1 MTSRGAVMTS
11 RSAVIMSRGAV
22 MTSRGAVMMSRGAV
36 IMSRGAVMTSR
47 GAVMTSRGAVMT
59 RRGVISFTIYSYSSM
74 KIFSRTPGCG
84 ETVTTYSE
92 CLTAIEDCL
101 DKGDK
106 YSSVW
111 LNYQSLWDMDMGV
124 ICSRVGEDLNLW
136 QKLLNDIKLVHFH
149 FHNNLIALIFRIFQ
163 APNLQTKPD
172 PQTLA
177 CIKPDLYS

>member
-1 MTSRGAVMTS
+1 MLSCSSLTSPLPT
-11 RSAVIMSRGAV
+11 
-22 MTSRGAVMMSRGAV
+22 
-36 IMSRGAVMTSR
+36 
-47 GAVMTSRGAVMT
+47 
-59 RRGVISFTIYSYSSM
+59 
-74 KIFSRTPGCG
+74 GCL

-136 QKLLNDIKLVHFH
+136 QKLLNDIKLVISVF
-149 FHNNLIALIFRIFQ
+149 
-163 APNLQTKPD
+163 
-172 PQTLA
+172 
-177 CIKPDLYS
+177 

>member
-1 MTSRGAVMTS
+1 
-11 RSAVIMSRGAV
+11 
-22 MTSRGAVMMSRGAV
+22 
-36 IMSRGAVMTSR
+36 
-47 GAVMTSRGAVMT
+47 
-59 RRGVISFTIYSYSSM
+59 M

-149 FHNNLIALIFRIFQ
+149 FHNSLVSSEFSVERVYVS
-163 APNLQTKPD
+163 TK
-172 PQTLA
+172 Q
-177 CIKPDLYS
+177 